1 MSKSKRG
8 KILYYVIMLV
18 LIAVFLVSAIML
30 IDYAVKSWKSQSN
43 YNELQEIVNQN
54 RPTKPAKPKPTGG
67 TPRPTEEGRIPEGT
81 EPEETTTEATL
92 PPLVTITDPET
103 GKEMEI
109 LREYAELYKMNTD
122 LVGWMEIPGTR
133 VSYPVVQR
141 PEWVDYYLHRDFYG
155 NYDPHGCLYAREQC
169 DVAKPSDN
177 ITIYGHRMKDGTMMG
192 DVGKY
197 ELKSFWEE
205 NQYIYFD
212 TLTEHHTYQIVY
224 VFKTTASLGEGFQYH
239 LFVDARNENEFNNFV
254 NSCKANALYYTGLE
268 AQFGDKLITLST
280 CEYTLD
286 NGRLVV
292 VAKRID

>member
-1 MSKSKRG
+1 MSKKKRG
-8 KILYYVIMLV
+8 KILYYAIMLV

-30 IDYAVKSWKSQSN
+30 IDYAVKSWKSQSS

-54 RPTKPAKPKPTGG
+54 RPTQPAKPKPTAGA
-67 TPRPTEEGRIPEGT
+67 TRPSEEGTTPV
-81 EPEETTTEATL
+81 ETTTEATL
-92 PPLVTITDPET
+92 PPLVTVTDPKT
-103 GKEMEI
+103 GKEREV
-109 LREYAELYKMNTD
+109 LREYAELYLLNTD
-122 LVGWMEIPGTR
+122 LVGWLEIPGTR

-141 PEWVDYYLHRDFYG
+141 PEWVDYYLYRDYYG
-155 NYDPHGCLYAREQC
+155 NYDPHGCFYAREQC

-197 ELKSFWEE
+197 EWKDFWEE
-205 NQYIYFD
+205 NQFIYFD

-239 LFVDARNENEFNNFV
+239 LFVDAKNENEFNNFI

-268 AQFGDKLITLST
+268 AQFGDKLISLST

>member
-1 MSKSKRG
+1 MSKKKRG
-8 KILYYVIMLV
+8 KILYYAIMLV

-30 IDYAVKSWKSQSN
+30 IDYAVRSWKSQSS
-43 YNELQEIVNQN
+43 YNELQGIVNQN
-54 RPTKPAKPKPTGG
+54 RPTRPVKPKPTAGANL
-67 TPRPTEEGRIPEGT
+67 PTEEGIAPV
-81 EPEETTTEATL
+81 ETTIEATL
-92 PPLVTITDPET
+92 SPLVTVTDPET
-103 GKEMEI
+103 GKEREV
-109 LREYAELYKMNTD
+109 LQEYAELYLLNTD
-122 LVGWMEIPGTR
+122 LVGWLEIPGTR
-133 VSYPVVQR
+133 ISYPVVQR
-141 PEWVDYYLHRDFYG
+141 PEWVDYYLYRDYYG
-155 NYDPHGCLYAREQC
+155 NYDSHGCLYAREQC

-197 ELKSFWEE
+197 EWKDFWEE
-205 NQYIYFD
+205 NQFIYFD

-239 LFVDARNENEFNNFV
+239 LFVDAKNENEFNNFV
-254 NSCKANALYYTGLE
+254 GSCKANALYYTGLE
-268 AQFGDKLITLST
+268 AQFGDKLISLST